1 MKPGLKAISDCASL
15 LGDIYSNLV
24 YITPDTDGD
33 LKDLERSIELLKEV
47 KALTEMDVNQM
58 QSYKEKITA
67 IKERFANE
75 IN

>member
-47 KALTEMDVNQM
+47 KALTE
-58 QSYKEKITA
+58 SE
-67 IKERFANE
+67 
-75 IN
+75 